1 MAKIYKALILLF
13 LVLLPVA
20 TEAATFYFSPGTS
33 NYGVGENFKI
43 TILVSSNQ
51 SVNAVSGVFNFPT
64 GYMEAISLNVSNSVV
79 NFWVQNPSF
88 SNAGNKGNIHFEG
101 VILNPGFIGSGG
113 KVIEAAFRVKKAG
126 SASVNF
132 SESSIL
138 ANDGLGTNVTVFPSP
153 ATYTFIES
161 IGSETPMPEKIN
173 TDLSKRI
180 EAVEKK
186 IKAVAEAPKPVPIVI
201 VQKPQLPSGLLGFW
215 EILPPWIKIGALFLI
230 GVAVLI
236 LLFIVVTL
244 GIVILIW
251 PWSRIWRRKF
261 EIKKFLKRVLSSFG
275 VIEKE
280 IEEDIAYGS
289 HELKKEFQYAKKSHS
304 LRLVLK
310 NYWITLHQVVKKF
323 FTKQNK
329 TKE

>member
-1 MAKIYKALILLF
+1 M
-13 LVLLPVA
+13 
-20 TEAATFYFSPGTS
+20 
-33 NYGVGENFKI
+33 
-43 TILVSSNQ
+43 
-51 SVNAVSGVFNFPT
+51 
-64 GYMEAISLNVSNSVV
+64 
-79 NFWVQNPSF
+79 
-88 SNAGNKGNIHFEG
+88 
-101 VILNPGFIGSGG
+101 
-113 KVIEAAFRVKKAG
+113 
-126 SASVNF
+126 NF